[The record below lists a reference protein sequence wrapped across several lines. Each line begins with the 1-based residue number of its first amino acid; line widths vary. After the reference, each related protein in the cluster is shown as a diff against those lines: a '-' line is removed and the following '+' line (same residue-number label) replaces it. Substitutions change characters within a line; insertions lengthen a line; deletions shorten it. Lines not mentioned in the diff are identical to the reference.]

1 MAGYKQ
7 VKLGFLGFP
16 GIHVRIPEG
25 EKSRI
30 IYYGVISARG
40 LFFSVSFFV
49 WSLGILMIID
59 VLALFAAGRWRRS
72 YLILILLFHTKIEY
86 LR

>member
-1 MAGYKQ
+1 MKKVGLFI
-7 VKLGFLGFP
+7 KL
-16 GIHVRIPEG
+16 RN
-25 EKSRI
+25 
-30 IYYGVISARG
+30 GVISVRG

>member
-1 MAGYKQ
+1 M
-7 VKLGFLGFP
+7 
-16 GIHVRIPEG
+16 
-25 EKSRI
+25 
-30 IYYGVISARG
+30 RG

>member
-1 MAGYKQ
+1 MR
-7 VKLGFLGFP
+7 L
-16 GIHVRIPEG
+16 PES

-30 IYYGVISARG
+30 VYYGVITVV
-40 LFFSVSFFV
+40 SVAFFV
-49 WSLGILMIID
+49 RSLGILMIID

-72 YLILILLFHTKIEY
+72 CSILILLFHTKTEY